1 MNEQIK
7 KDDDQ
12 IERIL
17 VKFMKLSEDKKA
29 KVLREADRMLKEDK

>member
-7 KDDDQ
+7 KDNDQ

-17 VKFMKLSEDKKA
+17 VKFMKLSEENKN
-29 KVLREADRMLKEDK
+29 KVLEKTIKILEEDK